1 MGGGR
6 EKEGGEVKEGERNRE
21 GGREEEGGRERGG
34 EEMDDSLTIMPRR
47 GRVGIFRNVVL
58 YLFLV

>member
-6 EKEGGEVKEGERNRE
+6 EKEGGEVKEGEREGGKRKEGENE
-21 GGREEEGGRERGG
+21 GGRKW
-34 EEMDDSLTIMPRR
+34 TIKPRR